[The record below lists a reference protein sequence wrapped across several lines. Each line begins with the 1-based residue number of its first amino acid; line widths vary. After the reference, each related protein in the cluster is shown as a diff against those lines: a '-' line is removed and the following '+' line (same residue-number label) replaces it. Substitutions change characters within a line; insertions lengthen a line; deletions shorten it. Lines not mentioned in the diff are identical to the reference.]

1 MARLRMVMMTMSIVT
16 NTMMIMMTMRMT
28 VMIMVMMIM
37 MTMRM
42 MMVICFRMTTLLNM
56 TGKRFSGSEDI
67 CHCYSNAAVRAKVLV
82 NKLQPHLRQLD
93 RLQQLRPKNLTQA
106 AHHAQSVHLAHL
118 AQWLLRRLL
127 SPLHLHPG
135 QLCVGDATVL
145 LKCPNAVKALQCLQ
159 VTEALGGPTMAVDTA
174 MATAI

>member
-1 MARLRMVMMTMSIVT
+1 
-16 NTMMIMMTMRMT
+16 MIMMTMRMS
-28 VMIMVMMIM
+28 
-37 MTMRM
+37 
-42 MMVICFRMTTLLNM
+42 MVICFTMMTLLNM
-56 TGKRFSGSEDI
+56 TGKRFIGSEDI
-67 CHCYSNAAVRAKVLV
+67 CYCYSNAAVRAKVLV
-82 NKLQPHLRQLD
+82 NKLQPHLRQL
-93 RLQQLRPKNLTQA
+93 QPKNLTQA

-159 VTEALGGPTMAVDTA
+159 ATEALGGPTMAVDTA